1 MTYIQNKVVA
11 ALKFLIVVLLTGIVL
26 VVSMQVFSRFVLGS
40 SSSITEE
47 LARFLLIWIG
57 LFGGAYGYH
66 TNAHLG
72 LDIVTN
78 TLKAA
83 PKLLV
88 SMLAHGLIMGFA
100 IVVMVVGGISLVRL
114 TLDPVQISA
123 AMQIKMAYV
132 YLAIP
137 VSGLLIVFFS
147 VIKLSE
153 LAKLFNQARDQS
165 QEGV

>member
-1 MTYIQNKVVA
+1 MTYVQNKVVA
-11 ALKFLIVVLLTGIVL
+11 ALKFLIVVLLTSIVL
-26 VVSMQVFSRFVLGS
+26 VVSIQVFSRFVLGS

-88 SMLAHGLIMGFA
+88 SMLAHALIMGFA

-137 VSGLLIVFFS
+137 VSGMLIVLFS
-147 VIKLSE
+147 LIKLSE
-153 LAKLFNQARDQS
+153 LAKLFNQAREQS